1 MSIIRLPYSF
11 RPDVGRFSHL
21 REIAVMQTFALNGL
35 RDEYVPDANTAKAF
49 SDDFGFNSTCSASF
63 FGRADLTLRL
73 FEPACPYWRPIKGTL
88 NPHAWNAAV

>member
-49 SDDFGFNSTCSASF
+49 SDDLVRTLLAPLPSSAEQ
-63 FGRADLTLRL
+63 T
-73 FEPACPYWRPIKGTL
+73 
-88 NPHAWNAAV
+88 